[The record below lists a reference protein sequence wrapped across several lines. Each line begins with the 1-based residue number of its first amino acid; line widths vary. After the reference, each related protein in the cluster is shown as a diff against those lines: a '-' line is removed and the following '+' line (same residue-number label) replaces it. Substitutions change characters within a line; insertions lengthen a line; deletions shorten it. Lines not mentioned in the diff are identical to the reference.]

1 MEPFW
6 HGVSKEER
14 EKIRKALISPVEFS
28 RKFLGSVPWHIQ
40 QKVMMALDQP
50 NARVAVK
57 ACHASGKTW
66 LASACT
72 LHGLARFK
80 EVKVI
85 TTAPS
90 WNQVEYVMW
99 PEIRTLVASSKY
111 PFPKPLL
118 TELQMGPK
126 RFAIGFAT
134 TVTKS
139 NEGVRFQGY
148 HAEHVIII
156 MDEAPGIDPKIWE
169 AIEGIRAGGDV
180 RVLALGNPTIT
191 GGEFYDAFGP
201 KRAAWTDVFTISAFD
216 TPNLEGCSIEYR
228 DPNTGETIVIGK
240 GENLLTMG
248 PEEIRK
254 TKVPYLTTRA
264 WVRERF
270 YEWGPTS
277 PVWEARVM
285 GAFPSQSEHS
295 LIPLSWI
302 EKCGNLDIKDAPSIS
317 EEEVIFGID
326 VAGPGDAYT
335 KLVGRCGNRLIL
347 EKRYH
352 QADPRGA
359 VLADMMPFKSRT
371 KEVRVDCIG
380 IGWNFYLHIKDQG
393 YKTLPINVTKDSRD
407 KKKYHRLKDEAYW
420 TCRQKFETGQVL
432 GQLDQTTISQ
442 LSSIRYGH
450 DSRGCIQV
458 ESKDDMKKR
467 GIQSP
472 DDAEGFMLCFGE
484 FTIPFMGVVDFY
496 QDQVPQAEEE
506 KVEEIKAEQETV
518 VC

>member
-14 EKIRKALISPVEFS
+14 EKIRKALISPIEFS
-28 RKFLGSVPWHIQ
+28 RKFLGSAPWEIQ
-40 QKVMMALDQP
+40 QQIMTALDQP

-66 LASACT
+66 LAGASA
-72 LHGLARFK
+72 LHGVARFK
-80 EVKVI
+80 EVKII

-99 PEIRTLVASSKY
+99 PEIRTLIANSKY
-111 PFPKPLL
+111 PYPKPLL

-126 RFAIGFAT
+126 RFIIGFAT

-148 HAEHVIII
+148 HAEHIIII

-191 GGEFYDAFGP
+191 GGEFHDAFGS
-201 KRAAWTDVFTISAFD
+201 KRAAWTAVFTISAFN
-216 TPNLEGCSIEYR
+216 TPNLIGCCIKYR
-228 DPNTGETIVIGK
+228 HPNTGEEVVLGDPN
-240 GENLLTMG
+240 GENLLTMS
-248 PEEIRK
+248 EADIRK
-254 TKVPYLTTRA
+254 TRVPYLTTRA

-270 YEWGPTS
+270 HEWGPTS
-277 PVWEARVM
+277 PVWEARVL
-285 GAFPSQSEHS
+285 GEFPSQSEFS

-302 EKCGNLDIKDAPSIS
+302 ERCANIDTKPQGPPESVAVED
-317 EEEVIFGID
+317 VIFGID
-326 VAGPGDAYT
+326 VAGPGEAYT
-335 KLVGRCGNRLIL
+335 KLVGRCGNRVIV

-359 VLADMMPFKSRT
+359 VLADMEPFRSKTS
-371 KEVRVDCIG
+371 EVRVDCIG
-380 IGWNFYLHIKDQG
+380 IGWGFYLHIKDAG
-393 YKTLPINVTKDSRD
+393 YKTIPVNVTVEPRD

-420 TCRQKFETGQVL
+420 QVRQKFEKSQIL
-432 GQLDQTTISQ
+432 GALDQNTISQ
-442 LSSIRYGH
+442 LSSIRYEH
-450 DSRGCIQV
+450 NSRGQIQV
-458 ESKDDMKKR
+458 ESKDQMKAR
-467 GIQSP
+467 GIPSP
-472 DDAEGFMLCFGE
+472 DDAEGFMLCFGD
-484 FTIPFMGVVDFY
+484 FTLPFLGVMEY
-496 QDQVPQAEEE
+496 YEDQTSE
-506 KVEEIKAEQETV
+506 KDHEREKELVAT
-518 VC
+518 